1 MELNT
6 LKHQKEYKNSCPDH
20 QVDAIQEIEN
30 MDMFKKL
37 ASVDAEILNDIVKD
51 NIPFG
56 AGYNYYGVI
65 DDQIVNGGLATWMFY
80 ATFYYSR

>member
-1 MELNT
+1 
-6 LKHQKEYKNSCPDH
+6 
-20 QVDAIQEIEN
+20 